1 MRFFTN
7 QLLGL
12 VAGSLVMV
20 TAAAQPAQA
29 APPVVPSRPNVVPSY
44 TPARSASQV
53 IVYPQY
59 NGGSNRPIGW
69 DWWRTYPYSNYNAWR
84 NSYWYP
90 PYNYN
95 YPYAPYEAYPYY
107 PVPPVPQPAPIPQ
120 PWGIGSSY
128 R

>member
-1 MRFFTN
+1 MRLFN

-12 VAGSLVMV
+12 AAGGLLMV
-20 TAAAQPAQA
+20 GFAQPARAAQPVM
-29 APPVVPSRPNVVPSY
+29 PGRPNVVPSD
-44 TPARSASQV
+44 TPNRPAPQPY
-53 IVYPQY
+53 VYPQY

-69 DWWRTYPYSNYNAWR
+69 DWWRTYPYSQYNAWR

-95 YPYAPYEAYPYY
+95 FPYAPYEAYPYY
-107 PVPPVPQPAPIPQ
+107 PSVPQPAPIPQ
-120 PWGIGSSY
+120 PWGIGSGA